1 MTTVARI
8 YRAPHLRQ
16 LVTSDPYG
24 KYNCSAVALARA
36 TNAATVGGLKISG
49 KEVRAMTNEPIP
61 DPRSPGLTIGQLV
74 TVSKKLRV
82 PIIDRTGQTWDDVV
96 AVLDTA
102 GVGRRV
108 IACIDY
114 PAWQERCQDRN
125 IDFGHA
131 LTLDAVRRVDGQMQ
145 VLGSDPLCT
154 ALQWYRAGNVRDAMV
169 AWGRKTGLT
178 GGKLR
183 FAVTR
188 EVPLIATEA
197 P

>member
-1 MTTVARI
+1 MTTRALI

-16 LVTSDPYG
+16 LVSSDPYG
-24 KYNCSAVALARA
+24 KFNCTAVALARA

-49 KEVRAMTNEPIP
+49 KEVRALSNEPIP
-61 DPRSPGLTIGQLV
+61 DPRSPGLSIPQIV

-82 PIIDRTGQTWDDVV
+82 PVIDRTGQTWDDVV
-96 AVLDTA
+96 RVLDTV
-102 GVGRRV
+102 GPGRRV

-131 LTLDAVRRVDGQMQ
+131 LTLDAVRRKDGIMQ

-154 ALQWYRAGNVRDAMV
+154 ALNWYRAGNVRDAMV
-169 AWGRKTGLT
+169 AWGRKTGLPA
-178 GGKLR
+178 GQLR

-188 EVPLIATEA
+188 EIPLIAVEA